1 MLKISLALGPD
12 EIDIRVDHDR
22 CSRFFFFFH
31 FAFFC
36 FFKKSRALV
45 IVDAY
50 MNLIAA
56 KGVVDNF

>member
-12 EIDIRVDHDR
+12 EIHIRVDHDR
-22 CSRFFFFFH
+22 CSRFFFFFSLSQKKQ
-31 FAFFC
+31 
-36 FFKKSRALV
+36 KKSRAPV
-45 IVDAY
+45 IVDTY